1 MAEKR
6 GKAEMSSQLLMH
18 GSTLPRSPE
27 DSTLYLSRHP
37 LKLQTNTCGGGGGGV
52 ERKEEVGKELSVD
65 TGEVVSLGSKI
76 KGIYRF

>member
-1 MAEKR
+1 MDPPCLEALKIVR
-6 GKAEMSSQLLMH
+6 
-18 GSTLPRSPE
+18 STLVG
-27 DSTLYLSRHP
+27 TLLNFKR
-37 LKLQTNTCGGGGGGV
+37 TRVGGGGGGV